1 VETLNRTRTRQDRA
15 EVAPLSVQREIAIAR
30 RMVDEAV
37 SRYEVAAEAW
47 EDMDGDRR
55 ISAQMDGVKPP
66 DSREVLAALDVCG
79 RLQTRLSQIEAR
91 ESVPIQSVLEFMSQI
106 RGLVA
111 QFVPDEDRQ
120 RALIGA
126 IQRLDLRS

>member
-1 VETLNRTRTRQDRA
+1 
-15 EVAPLSVQREIAIAR
+15 
-30 RMVDEAV
+30 MVDDAV
-37 SRYEVAAEAW
+37 ERYESAVRGWALLSDE
-47 EDMDGDRR
+47 ER
-55 ISAQMDGVKPP
+55 INAQMEGVKPP
-66 DSREVLAALDVCG
+66 NSGEVLAALDVCG

-91 ESVPIQSVLEFMSQI
+91 ESVPIQSVLDFMAQI